1 MGQNGNR
8 GFAGQPRR
16 SAKRGGANIATMAS
30 PSMPPVS
37 GLLTRRNLLQ
47 GFGAVAIGA
56 AAGTVAHGFM
66 YERHHIEVTE
76 RTLEVAGWP
85 SSLAGLRIG
94 FLTDLHRS
102 STVSHD
108 MIAGAVDLV
117 MARQPDLV
125 IVGGDYV
132 TNHDRR
138 YVQPAADALARLSAP
153 HGVFAVLGNH
163 DDERDVPAALQ
174 AIGFVVLRDAR
185 TQITV
190 RGEPVDIAGIRYWTH
205 RMPDIIRVVRGA
217 SPTLLLIAHTPKRLI
232 EAAALSV
239 PLLLCGHTHGGQIVL
254 PGIGAIAAREFPII
268 AGAGRRDNTTAFVSR
283 GVGTVYVP
291 VRVNCPPE
299 VAILQIQPLAA

>member
-1 MGQNGNR
+1 
-8 GFAGQPRR
+8 
-16 SAKRGGANIATMAS
+16 MAS
-30 PSMPPVS
+30 LSMPPLS
-37 GLLTRRNLLQ
+37 GRLTRRNLLK
-47 GFGAVAIGA
+47 GFGAVAIGT
-56 AAGTVAHGFM
+56 AAGTAAHGFM
-66 YERHHIEVTE
+66 YERFQIEVTE

-85 SSLAGLRIG
+85 SPLAGLRIG

-174 AIGFVVLRDAR
+174 AVGFVVLRDAR

-254 PGIGAIAAREFPII
+254 PGIGAVAAREFPII
-268 AGAGRRDNTTAFVSR
+268 AGAARRDNTTVFVSR

-299 VAILQIQPLAA
+299 VAILHIQPLAS